1 MSHDDED
8 VAVPTCQLQSISV
21 NSIKTCQLQSIM
33 TVNSCAV
40 WDDVS
45 VYDGVCDKYLGT
57 DWTTQDVAV
66 LSLIFYHWQE
76 AKDIEVRKQP
86 LNLKSSDLVKILNSK
101 WKVCR
106 VQLKSGQHTRKVRN
120 RYDFDGRSLLELVS
134 KYRANPKA
142 RSKFLSHLRYMSN
155 EYYSSMHEAFQ
166 PANRGMPIHLYWAK
180 AVTTFRP
187 QKSRKQLFRKV
198 KQTPEEKPK

>member
-1 MSHDDED
+1 M
-8 VAVPTCQLQSISV
+8 
-21 NSIKTCQLQSIM
+21 
-33 TVNSCAV
+33 
-40 WDDVS
+40 
-45 VYDGVCDKYLGT
+45 
-57 DWTTQDVAV
+57 
-66 LSLIFYHWQE
+66 
-76 AKDIEVRKQP
+76 
-86 LNLKSSDLVKILNSK
+86 LNSK

-166 PANRGMPIHLYWAK
+166 PANSKQGNADTSVLGQGGDNIQ
-180 AVTTFRP
+180 TTKIP
-187 QKSRKQLFRKV
+187 QAII
-198 KQTPEEKPK
+198 